1 MNNTVQSNPKTKK
14 EINRL
19 QFKDV
24 ITSLKEEK
32 HGFSPQLFWFAL
44 FSIISLILA
53 YLFPFSLILTVP
65 FVIIPSWFAFNSVTS
80 IKGVKNSENVNF
92 FVMFKA
98 YFSPLFF
105 GGYRLLF
112 GLLKGFVTYL
122 VVSSIAFM
130 VFSNIGLKDNAEFH
144 AIIEK
149 MNSTAEL
156 EALMNELSAFL
167 MSPAVAKPVFLIT
180 SIALVLGIFV
190 FLQHVLKHSMKMRR
204 NLFTR
209 QPIPMKQFHMIDA
222 KVRKDNRKLLWA
234 SYLSSTWFIQLLV
247 ILSAAG
253 GIVFS
258 YFFLTDLDPFK
269 AAVIAVFLGFVFL
282 LPLFNYIS
290 MVQNM
295 LYLSLRHKYEETFVN
310 MTLEFLT
317 KFKDKLGIEEE
328 EAKKIEAILNETKKA
343 NEKDKPNIEVKVEE
357 DEEDSEENNDESE

>member
-14 EINRL
+14 EVNRL

-24 ITSLKEEK
+24 VTSLKEEK

-44 FSIISLILA
+44 FTIISLILA

-65 FVIIPSWFAFNSVTS
+65 FVITPSWFAFNSVTS

-92 FVMFKA
+92 FTMFKA

-122 VVSSIAFM
+122 GVSSIAFM
-130 VFSNIGLKDNAEFH
+130 VFSNIGLKDNAEFQ

-156 EALMNELSAFL
+156 EALMNELNAFL

-180 SIALVLGIFV
+180 SIALILGIFV

-209 QPIPMKQFHMIDA
+209 QPIPMKQFHIIDA
-222 KVRKDNRKLLWA
+222 KVRKDNRGLLWA

-253 GIVFS
+253 GIVIS

-269 AAVIAVFLGFVFL
+269 AVIIAAFLGFVIL
-282 LPLFNYIS
+282 LPLFNFIS

-295 LYLSLRHKYEETFVN
+295 LYLSLRRKYEETFVN

-317 KFKDKLGIEEE
+317 KFKDKLGLEEE
-328 EAKKIEAILNETKKA
+328 EAKKIEALLNETKKA
-343 NEKDKPNIEVKVEE
+343 NTKEE
-357 DEEDSEENNDESE
+357 LNLDVQVSEDEDSEKNDDESD

>member
-1 MNNTVQSNPKTKK
+1 MNNTVQSKPKTKK
-14 EINRL
+14 EVNRL

-32 HGFSPQLFWFAL
+32 HGFSSQLFWFAL
-44 FSIISLILA
+44 FTIISLILA

-65 FVIIPSWFAFNSVTS
+65 FVIAPAWFAFNSVTS

-105 GGYRLLF
+105 GGYRQLLGF
-112 GLLKGFVTYL
+112 LKGLGIYVGVF
-122 VVSSIAFM
+122 SIAFA
-130 VFSNIGLKDNAEFH
+130 VFSNISLKDNAQYQ
-144 AIIEK
+144 AIMEK
-149 MNSTAEL
+149 TNSAEEL
-156 EALMNELSAFL
+156 EALMNELNEFL

-317 KFKDKLGIEEE
+317 KFKDKLGLEEE

-343 NEKDKPNIEVKVEE
+343 
-357 DEEDSEENNDESE
+357 SEEEKKAINEEQQNEEASTDSDDIESE